1 MQPFVPALPEGG
13 VHAAAVGEYLAADA
27 DPLVAI
33 DALRLLTQDLSTR
46 HLSTA
51 AGMAGSTAFQTGA
64 RLGFAEQAHQLTATL
79 DLAVRATL
87 RLLDLAE
94 KKIAARDDA
103 LWPTREIARARKVL
117 ESARA
122 VAVDH
127 LKQVRHFQRHA
138 AWLIERF
145 PQARYQDVQGLCEA
159 ATLAEIEAA
168 DWRLTPGRYV
178 GVAAVEEDEDF
189 DFADTIGEIRLSLPI
204 SIAPL
209 RF

>member
-1 MQPFVPALPEGG
+1 MQPFVAALPEGG

-27 DPLVAI
+27 DPLVVI
-33 DALRLLTQDLSTR
+33 DALRRLMQDLSAR

-51 AGMAGSTAFQTGA
+51 AGIAGSTAFQTGVL
-64 RLGFAEQAHQLTATL
+64 LGFAEQARQLTATL

-94 KKIAARDDA
+94 KQIAARDDD
-103 LWPTREIARARKVL
+103 LWLTREIARARKAL

-145 PQARYQDVQGLCEA
+145 PQARYQDVQGLCKA